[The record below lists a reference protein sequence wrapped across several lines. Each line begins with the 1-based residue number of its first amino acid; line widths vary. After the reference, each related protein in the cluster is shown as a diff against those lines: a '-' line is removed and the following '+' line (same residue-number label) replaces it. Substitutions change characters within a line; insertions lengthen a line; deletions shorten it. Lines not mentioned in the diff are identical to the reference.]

1 MLSKQEVIDIIPIEH
16 NTRIKNILDN
26 VNTDDIDLVDKYNQL
41 RKYND
46 KLGRSESKAALEAY
60 TIVDDILN
68 SKYMY
73 NSEVS
78 EWRYECSLRIVLSL
92 MIYGCINIT
101 LDNVTKEEFI
111 LIRTEL
117 RVWYK
122 KLKRVIKWN

>member
-1 MLSKQEVIDIIPIEH
+1 MLSKQDVIDIIPIEH
-16 NTRIKNILDN
+16 ITRIKNILDN
-26 VNTDDIDLVDKYNQL
+26 VNTDDIALVDKYNQL
-41 RKYND
+41 REYND

-92 MIYGCINIT
+92 MLYGCINIT

>member
-16 NTRIKNILDN
+16 ITRIKNILDN

>member
-16 NTRIKNILDN
+16 ITRIKNILDN

-60 TIVDDILN
+60 TIVDDILT